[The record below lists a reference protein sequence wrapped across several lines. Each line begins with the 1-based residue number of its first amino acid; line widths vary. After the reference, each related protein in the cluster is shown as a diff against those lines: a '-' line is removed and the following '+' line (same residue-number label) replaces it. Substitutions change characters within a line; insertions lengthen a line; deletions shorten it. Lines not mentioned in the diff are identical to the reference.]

1 VYERLV
7 SETGVVD
14 ATVEGSQFRR
24 GLVVNAPVAGTAV
37 LLRLAGA
44 GLSVEDAVG
53 GL

>member
-1 VYERLV
+1 MYERLV